1 MYVLKKQIG
10 IKQNTHFGKIAFNQI
25 DYKNNKSRVL
35 HLAINWS
42 LLVVNFI
49 NEKEK
54 PEFFLTKSSYSNM
67 TEKMENL
74 TRANVMSTST
84 EDNEGWIYQII
95 RGFRQKGHMDGLAGT
110 KT

>member
-1 MYVLKKQIG
+1 MYVLEKQIG

-49 NEKEK
+49 NE
-54 PEFFLTKSSYSNM
+54 
-67 TEKMENL
+67 
-74 TRANVMSTST
+74 
-84 EDNEGWIYQII
+84 
-95 RGFRQKGHMDGLAGT
+95 
-110 KT
+110 